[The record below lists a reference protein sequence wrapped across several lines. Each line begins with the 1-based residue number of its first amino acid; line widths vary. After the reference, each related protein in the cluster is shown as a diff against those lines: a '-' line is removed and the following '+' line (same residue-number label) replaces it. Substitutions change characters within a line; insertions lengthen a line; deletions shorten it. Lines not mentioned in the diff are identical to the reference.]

1 MPRFLAFCHPFV
13 PDSAH
18 MFAFSPVWGL
28 FRRAEPPY
36 VRMRPCLM
44 SILLWIFLGENPLS
58 LAWAAGIVVLRLH
71 VGTSPPILVSM
82 NAGVCVR
89 ASVWIFCRQKSLSL
103 AQGV

>member
-71 VGTSPPILVSM
+71 VGTSPPILVSRTG
-82 NAGVCVR
+82 ACVR
-89 ASVWIFCRQKSLSL
+89 AQAFGFFAAKNRSP
-103 AQGV
+103 